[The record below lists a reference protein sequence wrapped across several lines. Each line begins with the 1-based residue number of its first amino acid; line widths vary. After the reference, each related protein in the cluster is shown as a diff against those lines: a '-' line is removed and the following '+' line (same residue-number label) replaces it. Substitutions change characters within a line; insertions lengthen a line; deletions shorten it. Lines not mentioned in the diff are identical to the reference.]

1 MKDESAKV
9 SILVVDDRPDKL
21 MAMEAMLDEMGERIV
36 LAQSGKEALRRLLH
50 EDFAVVLLDVNMPGM
65 DGFETAQLIRQRK
78 RSRLTPI
85 IFLTA
90 FGDTVGAEKGYALGA
105 VDYMLTPVVPEV
117 LRAKVNVFAELFR
130 KTEQVRKQAE
140 SLERRAA
147 QMHALNWASI
157 SIHAAQSLEAM
168 LDAIAVGARGALGAR
183 AAFAAL
189 PGSRGGKARY
199 ALARTDGR
207 EDPRRSRE
215 IDFESRGDWIFDLVR
230 APGAVIRIP
239 GPEHVGRPQRPTAP
253 LPDEE
258 VMAAPL
264 VSADGR
270 AIGWIEAAGA
280 SQTSFTADDE
290 QVLILL
296 SRLASVALQNLL
308 FAEEREV
315 NRLKDEFLAT
325 LSHELR
331 TPLTAILG
339 WTRILRDTPGDP
351 AKLSRGLEVIERN
364 VGAQSKL
371 IEDLLDVSRIVT
383 DKMRIER
390 KRLHFAPLVEA
401 VVDALRPAAQNK
413 DITLTVML
421 DGTADVLSGDP
432 DRLRQVVTNLL
443 NNAIKFTPKGGRV
456 DVRLRRTGHE
466 LELVVADNGEGIHQD
481 FLPFVFER
489 FRQGDS
495 SSKRSHGGLGI
506 GLALVRHIISL
517 HAGTVIAQS
526 EGPRRGATFIVRLPG
541 EAVVVDFAG
550 PTPPPVGI
558 GISSAAMDL
567 GGLRVL
573 VVEDDAD
580 TREILHRILSDH
592 RADVRVASSV
602 REALS
607 LFDATRPDVLVSDI
621 SMSGEDGYD
630 FIRQVRRL
638 SPEQGGAIPALALTA
653 HARAEDQARVLAAG
667 FQRHASKPI
676 EPAELV
682 RAVAGLVHDLTRRQM
697 VTASAAGSECPP

>member
-1 MKDESAKV
+1 
-9 SILVVDDRPDKL
+9 
-21 MAMEAMLDEMGERIV
+21 
-36 LAQSGKEALRRLLH
+36 
-50 EDFAVVLLDVNMPGM
+50 
-65 DGFETAQLIRQRK
+65 
-78 RSRLTPI
+78 
-85 IFLTA
+85 
-90 FGDTVGAEKGYALGA
+90 
-105 VDYMLTPVVPEV
+105 
-117 LRAKVNVFAELFR
+117 
-130 KTEQVRKQAE
+130 
-140 SLERRAA
+140 
-147 QMHALNWASI
+147 
-157 SIHAAQSLEAM
+157 
-168 LDAIAVGARGALGAR
+168 
-183 AAFAAL
+183 
-189 PGSRGGKARY
+189 
-199 ALARTDGR
+199 
-207 EDPRRSRE
+207 
-215 IDFESRGDWIFDLVR
+215 
-230 APGAVIRIP
+230 
-239 GPEHVGRPQRPTAP
+239 
-253 LPDEE
+253 
-258 VMAAPL
+258 MAAPL

-280 SQTSFTADDE
+280 SQTSFSADDE
-290 QVLILL
+290 QVLVLL

-339 WTRILRDTPGDP
+339 WTRILRDTPGDSS
-351 AKLSRGLEVIERN
+351 KLARGLEVIERN

-390 KRLHFAPLVEA
+390 KRVHFAPLVEA
-401 VVDALRPAAQNK
+401 VVDALRPVAQTK
-413 DITLTVML
+413 DITLTGML
-421 DGTADVLSGDP
+421 DGSADVLSGDP

-456 DVRLRRTGHE
+456 DVRLRRTGSE
-466 LELVVADNGEGIHQD
+466 LELVVADNGEGIHAD

-506 GLALVRHIISL
+506 GLALVRHIVSL
-517 HAGTVIAQS
+517 HAGTVTAHS
-526 EGPRRGATFIVRLPG
+526 EGPRRGASFVVRLPG
-541 EAVVVDFAG
+541 EAVVHIEG
-550 PTPPPVGI
+550 PTPPPI
-558 GISSAAMDL
+558 GNGATAMDL

-580 TREILHRILSDH
+580 TREILQRILSDH

-682 RAVAGLVHDLTRRQM
+682 RAVAGLAPELSRRSM
-697 VTASAAGSECPP
+697 MTASAGSECPP